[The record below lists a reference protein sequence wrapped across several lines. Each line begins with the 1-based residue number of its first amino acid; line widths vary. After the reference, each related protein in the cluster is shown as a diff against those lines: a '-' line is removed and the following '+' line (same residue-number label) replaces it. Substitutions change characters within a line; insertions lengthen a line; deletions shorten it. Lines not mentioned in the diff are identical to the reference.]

1 MLKINGVMEI
11 IILITLCIVFAM
23 FWCLCFCE
31 DETESIK
38 KEDTVERNAYAD
50 IYFSTSNENHHTTE
64 SLHRIIRDNM
74 AENNGTNPPSYFELE
89 CDKLPS
95 YASLYP
101 SN

>member
-1 MLKINGVMEI
+1 
-11 IILITLCIVFAM
+11 M

-38 KEDTVERNAYAD
+38 NEDTMERNAYAD
-50 IYFSTSNENHHTTE
+50 IHVYSSTSNENHHTTE
-64 SLHRIIRDNM
+64 SFHRIIRDNM

-89 CDKLPS
+89 CEKLPS

-101 SN
+101 ST

>member
-1 MLKINGVMEI
+1 MET
-11 IILITLCIVFAM
+11 IILITIFIVFAKLTLLL
-23 FWCLCFCE
+23 FWCLSFCE

-64 SLHRIIRDNM
+64 SLHRIIRDNI